1 MKYRVLKSMLSIML
15 ISTLSFTAVGCGNEA
30 SQEGV
35 SAVFGTMESE
45 DKVVDNISD
54 TSEPQVVADNSD
66 TQSTEE
72 DTQVKEDTQI
82 EENDSQETSSESS
95 EESKDNSNTGSS
107 KEDKPSESHRENKPS
122 ENHKDDKKD
131 DRPSETRKDDKKDDN
146 HEEHKHTHTWKP
158 VYKTVH
164 HKAVTHKEDKGHY
177 EDKGYDK
184 TVVHCNT
191 CKKEFTTMEAL
202 HAHQD
207 ATIAENPDDDSKWH
221 GGSSTYTKHVEKKV
235 WVSKWVTVVDKEAW
249 DEKVLDHY
257 ECSCGATKKK

>member
-1 MKYRVLKSMLSIML
+1 MHKKIKSMLSIML

-45 DKVVDNISD
+45 DEVADNIND
-54 TSEPQVVADNSD
+54 TSEPQVVAENSD

-72 DTQVKEDTQI
+72 DTQVKEDTQV

-122 ENHKDDKKD
+122 ENHKDD
-131 DRPSETRKDDKKDDN
+131 RPSETRKDDKKDDN

-158 VYKTVH
+158 VYKTIH

-177 EDKGYDK
+177 EDRGYDV
-184 TVVHCNT
+184 TVSKCST
-191 CKKEFTTMEAL
+191 CGKEFTDFNDLAK
-202 HAHQD
+202 HQLVSRKTYPND
-207 ATIAENPDDDSKWH
+207 PDKWH
-221 GGSSTYTKHVEKKV
+221 VGSSTYTKYVEKKV
-235 WVSKWVTVVDKEAW
+235 WVHKWVTVVDKEAW

>member
-1 MKYRVLKSMLSIML
+1 MLSIML

-45 DKVVDNISD
+45 DEVVDNIND
-54 TSEPQVVADNSD
+54 TSEPQVVAENSD

-72 DTQVKEDTQI
+72 DTQVKEDTQV
-82 EENDSQETSSESS
+82 EENDSQATSSESS

-107 KEDKPSESHRENKPS
+107 KEDKPSESH
-122 ENHKDDKKD
+122 
-131 DRPSETRKDDKKDDN
+131 KDDKKDDN

-158 VYKTVH
+158 VYNKTIH
-164 HKAVTHKEDKGHY
+164 HNAITRKVDKGHY
-177 EDKGYDK
+177 EDQGYDK
-184 TVVHCNT
+184 TVSKCST
-191 CKKEFTTMEAL
+191 CGKEFTDFNDL
-202 HAHQD
+202 VKHQD
-207 ATIAENPDDDSKWH
+207 VSCETHPDDDSKWH
-221 GGSSTYTKHVEKKV
+221 VGYSTYTKHFEKKV

>member
-1 MKYRVLKSMLSIML
+1 MQKKIKSMLSIML

-45 DKVVDNISD
+45 DEVVDNIND
-54 TSEPQVVADNSD
+54 TSEPQVVAENSD

-72 DTQVKEDTQI
+72 DTQVNEDTQV
-82 EENDSQETSSESS
+82 EENNSQETSSESS
-95 EESKDNSNTGSS
+95 EDSKDNSNAGSS
-107 KEDKPSESHRENKPS
+107 KEDKPSESHKDNRKDDRPS
-122 ENHKDDKKD
+122 ETHKDDKKD
-131 DRPSETRKDDKKDDN
+131 DS

-158 VYKTVH
+158 VYKTIH

-177 EDKGYDK
+177 EDEGYDV

-191 CKKEFTTMEAL
+191 CKKEFTTNEAL
-202 HAHQD
+202 CEHQRVSRE
-207 ATIAENPDDDSKWH
+207 TNPDDDSKWH
-221 GGSSTYTKHVEKKV
+221 VGYSTYSKHFEKKV
-235 WVSKWVTVVDKEAW
+235 WVHKWVTVVDKEAW

>member
-1 MKYRVLKSMLSIML
+1 MQKKIKSMLSIML

-45 DKVVDNISD
+45 DEVVDNIND
-54 TSEPQVVADNSD
+54 TSEPQVVAENSD

-72 DTQVKEDTQI
+72 DTQVNEDTQV
-82 EENDSQETSSESS
+82 EENNSQETSSESS
-95 EESKDNSNTGSS
+95 EDSKDNSNAGSS
-107 KEDKPSESHRENKPS
+107 KEYKPSESH
-122 ENHKDDKKD
+122 KDNRKD
-131 DRPSETRKDDKKDDN
+131 DRPSETHKDDKKDDN

-158 VYKTVH
+158 VYKTIH

-177 EDKGYDK
+177 EDEGYD
-184 TVVHCNT
+184 VWVESCST
-191 CKKEFTTMEAL
+191 CGKEFTTNEAL
-202 HAHQD
+202 CEHQRVSREKYPN
-207 ATIAENPDDDSKWH
+207 APDKWH
-221 GGSSTYTKHVEKKV
+221 VGSSTYSKHVEKKV
-235 WVSKWVTVVDKEAW
+235 WVHKWVTVVDKEAW

>member
-1 MKYRVLKSMLSIML
+1 MLSIML

-45 DKVVDNISD
+45 DEVVDNIND
-54 TSEPQVVADNSD
+54 TSEPQVVAENSD

-72 DTQVKEDTQI
+72 NTQVKEDTQV

-107 KEDKPSESHRENKPS
+107 KEDKPSESHKNDR
-122 ENHKDDKKD
+122 KD
-131 DRPSETRKDDKKDDN
+131 DRPSETHKDDKKDDN

-158 VYKTVH
+158 VYKTIH

-177 EDKGYDK
+177 EDEGYDK
-184 TVVHCNT
+184 TVSKCSY
-191 CKKEFTTMEAL
+191 CGKEFTEFSDLAE
-202 HAHQD
+202 HQN
-207 ATIAENPDDDSKWH
+207 ASIAKNPDDDSKWH
-221 GGSSTYTKHVEKKV
+221 VGSSTYTKHFEKKV

-257 ECSCGATKKK
+257 ECSCGPTKKK

>member
-1 MKYRVLKSMLSIML
+1 MKYKVLKSMLSIML

-45 DKVVDNISD
+45 DEVVDNIND
-54 TSEPQVVADNSD
+54 TLEPQVVAENSD

-72 DTQVKEDTQI
+72 DTQVKEDTQV
-82 EENDSQETSSESS
+82 EENDSQETSSELS

-107 KEDKPSESHRENKPS
+107 KEDKPSESH
-122 ENHKDDKKD
+122 KD
-131 DRPSETRKDDKKDDN
+131 DRPSETHKDDKKDDN

-158 VYKTVH
+158 VYKTIH

-177 EDKGYDK
+177 EDQGYDV
-184 TVVHCNT
+184 TVSKCGT
-191 CKKEFTTMEAL
+191 CGKEFTDFNEL
-202 HAHQD
+202 
-207 ATIAENPDDDSKWH
+207 AEHKRVSREINPNDPDKWH

>member
-45 DKVVDNISD
+45 DEVVDNISD

-72 DTQVKEDTQI
+72 DTQVKEDTQV

-107 KEDKPSESHRENKPS
+107 KEDKPSESH
-122 ENHKDDKKD
+122 KDDKKD
-131 DRPSETRKDDKKDDN
+131 DRPSETHKDDKKDDN

-177 EDKGYDK
+177 EDEGYDK
-184 TVVHCNT
+184 WVVCCNT
-191 CKKEFTTMEAL
+191 CGKEFTTMEAL

-235 WVSKWVTVVDKEAW
+235 WVHKWVTVVDKEAW